1 MIYVIKDRRTNEIYI
16 GPDNI
21 ARNLA
26 PEEEEEFLLL
36 YQFPWSFSGI
46 QGLLRPWIIH
56 AAGNHTLYTPQV
68 LEVLEEIKSDP
79 EPEKVELRGVY
90 MAAEKIKEFE
100 DGIKTLISYNL
111 LPPINPFP
119 ETDIGWIEYED
130 DLYSSLLS
138 SWPRDYF
145 DLGISYLELS
155 DEERKTLKDI
165 YSTKGQKQEDI
176 FMERGHSIPPELLPV
191 RLRLLRKLGPDT
203 KEIETPG
210 YNDTRKVYPEPSP
223 DLEGLRRR
231 IYKEFPLGS
240 VWERTTVREKLDG
253 IEKLLGLSEKIR
265 ATDLRKYFDIRTPN
279 NNKIQII
286 SKKL

>member
-1 MIYVIKDRRTNEIYI
+1 
-16 GPDNI
+16 
-21 ARNLA
+21 
-26 PEEEEEFLLL
+26 
-36 YQFPWSFSGI
+36 
-46 QGLLRPWIIH
+46 
-56 AAGNHTLYTPQV
+56 
-68 LEVLEEIKSDP
+68 
-79 EPEKVELRGVY
+79 

-111 LPPINPFP
+111 LPSIDPFP
-119 ETDIGWIEYED
+119 ETDIDWIEYED

-138 SWPRDYF
+138 SWPRNYF

-155 DEERKTLKDI
+155 EDEKKTLKDI
-165 YSTKGQKQEDI
+165 YSTKGQKQEEI
-176 FMERGHSIPPELLPV
+176 FLERGNSISPELLPV
-191 RLRLLRKLGPDT
+191 RLRVLRKLGPDT

-210 YNDTRKVYPEPSP
+210 YNDTRKVYPDPSP
-223 DLEGLRRR
+223 DLDGLKKR